1 MQIIKK
7 CNVRVLIFIQLELQT
22 ACHTA
27 PTEIKCEDDIPETR
41 RKLREK
47 LKNTRNFNNRQKIE
61 PVYNPNLSVRTCDPC
76 PPVSRGSISTA
87 SDTINCRY
95 EDDGEGQEYEK
106 SALENA
112 QMLSKTQERVRPKR
126 KVQFETK
133 CREFTPSCGGT
144 DSVNFQVI

>member
-1 MQIIKK
+1 M
-7 CNVRVLIFIQLELQT
+7 
-22 ACHTA
+22 
-27 PTEIKCEDDIPETR
+27 
-41 RKLREK
+41 REK
-47 LKNTRNFNNRQKIE
+47 LKNTKNFNNRQNIE

-106 SALENA
+106 SASENA
-112 QMLSKTQERVRPKR
+112 QTLSKSQESVRPKR